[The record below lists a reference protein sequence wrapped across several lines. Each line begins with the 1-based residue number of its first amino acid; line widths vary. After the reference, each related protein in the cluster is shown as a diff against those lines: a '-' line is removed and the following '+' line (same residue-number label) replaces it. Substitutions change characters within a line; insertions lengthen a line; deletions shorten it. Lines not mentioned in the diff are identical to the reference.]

1 MLKNYRAGWKTGT
14 PLASDFL
21 CNDAEKLLIAMGG
34 GGSPRFNCKT
44 SHRQPRFRR
53 FFSGDGLFS
62 CPFANRHET
71 V

>member
-1 MLKNYRAGWKTGT
+1 MKSCRAKCKMDLFLV
-14 PLASDFL
+14 PDFPRKDVRIFL
-21 CNDAEKLLIAMGG
+21 TAMG

-62 CPFANRHET
+62 CLFASRYET
-71 V
+71 A